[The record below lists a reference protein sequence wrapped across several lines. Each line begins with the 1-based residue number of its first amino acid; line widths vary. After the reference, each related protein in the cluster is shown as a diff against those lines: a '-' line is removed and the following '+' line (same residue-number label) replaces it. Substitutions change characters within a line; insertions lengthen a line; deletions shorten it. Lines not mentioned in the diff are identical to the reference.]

1 MIDKQKIIGLIPA
14 KAIGC
19 LTAED
24 NLIIQSY
31 LDEGNEFPWD
41 ELADYQY
48 TVSLLP
54 LALEL
59 EIPEPSL
66 KDNVALK
73 LIKLTEEQRAKKI
86 REEEQ
91 LRLNK
96 VDEEV
101 NTFSDNNILSDEL
114 AEHQIP
120 IEENEISTSFN
131 LDEIDLP
138 EANAPEPFIIEAA
151 PEPEQEPD
159 NFKAEKNP
167 NNDFLVDENVL
178 SQETIFTEEPIVTDV
193 SEEMPITANEES
205 KISSE
210 VTTGEKIIEEN
221 IETEKKP
228 TPELASQVEE
238 TRTIDNTVTT
248 SKFGEIQKKT
258 QNERIFKAL
267 EQDLDL
273 LKSSFTESEKK
284 LTRNLLMAYVAIAIL
299 LALLIFSYFKF
310 TADIKALEREVN
322 DVKRN
327 ATSELMEKK
336 TINSNFYFLS

>member
-31 LDEGNEFPWD
+31 LDEGNEFPWE

-59 EIPEPSL
+59 EIPEPAL

-73 LIKLTEEQRAKKI
+73 LIKITEEQRAKKI

-91 LRLNK
+91 LTLNNME
-96 VDEEV
+96 EEV
-101 NTFSDNNILSDEL
+101 NTFSDDNILPDEL
-114 AEHQIP
+114 AEHQVP

-138 EANAPEPFIIEAA
+138 EANAPEPFIIETA

-159 NFKAEKNP
+159 NFTAEKNP
-167 NNDFLVDENVL
+167 NNDFLVDETDL

-210 VTTGEKIIEEN
+210 ITTGEKIIEEN
-221 IETEKKP
+221 IETENKP
-228 TPELASQVEE
+228 TRELAPQVEE
-238 TRTIDNTVTT
+238 TRTIDNSVTN

-322 DVKRN
+322 DVKRK
-327 ATSELMEKK
+327 ATSDLMEKK